1 MNRRYYLPVLA
12 ALLVIFA
19 GCHVLLPFPPG
30 PPRGPERGSAGE
42 RYAFSAVTHDPQGD
56 MLRYRFTW
64 TEDGEPT
71 EWSEPRPSGHPVEMQ
86 HAWELPGRYA
96 VRAQAKDIWGLESEW
111 SPPHHIHIGGGQSGY
126 PDTIVARVDAGRDPV
141 GIAAGPDGRHV
152 YVAARGDNQLVVI
165 SAANNNVVARVD
177 VGSSPHAVCVLPN
190 GQYAYVANSGSGNVS
205 VVRLSD
211 LAVVATVPVG
221 SFPYICTPSPDNQ
234 FVYVTNRSSYT
245 VSKIRT
251 SDNTVV
257 GTVHTEPV
265 PWGSAITN
273 CGQRLYVGGSGE
285 SRVQVIR
292 TSDMTIVDT
301 VMVSPGPEGMCT
313 SPDGRHV
320 YVACH
325 AGDWKAISVGE
336 NTVAASVG
344 IGGYPVDTEVLPSG
358 SHAYVASHVGG
369 TIRAIDLATNSVVWT
384 AEGASGPNY
393 MAALPSGD
401 AVYVCC
407 NFESRVWVI
416 GRR

>member
-1 MNRRYYLPVLA
+1 MKRHCYLLVLP
-12 ALLVIFA
+12 ALLILLT
-19 GCHVLLPFPPG
+19 GCHILPPFPPG
-30 PPRGPERGSAGE
+30 PPRGPERGETGE
-42 RYAFSAVTHDPQGD
+42 EYVFHAVTHDPQGD

-64 TEDGEPT
+64 TERGEPT
-71 EWSEPRPSGHPVEMQ
+71 EWSEPRPSGHPVEMR
-86 HAWELPGRYA
+86 HGWERPGRYP
-96 VRAQAKDIWGLESEW
+96 VRAQAKDIWGFESEW

-126 PDTIVARVDAGRDPV
+126 PDTVVAKLDAGRDPV
-141 GIAAGPDGRHV
+141 GIAASPDGRHV
-152 YVAARGDNQLVVI
+152 YVAARGDDQLTVI
-165 SAANNNVVARVD
+165 RTSDNTVVARID
-177 VGSSPHAVCVLPN
+177 VGDRPHAVCVLPN
-190 GQYAYVANSGSGNVS
+190 GQFAYVANSGSRNVS
-205 VVRLSD
+205 VVRLHD
-211 LAVVATVPVG
+211 LTVVATVGVG
-221 SFPYICTPSPDNQ
+221 SFPYICTPSLDNQ
-234 FVYVTNRSSYT
+234 YVYVTNRSSYT

-285 SRVQVIR
+285 SRIQVVR
-292 TSDMTIVDT
+292 TNDMTIVDT
-301 VMVSPGPEGMCT
+301 VFVSPGPEGMCT

-325 AGDWKAISVGE
+325 AGDLKSISVAE
-336 NTVAASVG
+336 NRAVAEVE
-344 IGGYPVDTEVLPSG
+344 IGGYPVDTEVLSSG

-369 TIRAIDLATNSVVWT
+369 TIKAIDLATNVVVWT
-384 AEGASGPNY
+384 AFGASGPNY